1 MGAAKNGKRQIQA
14 RFEPAV
20 LRDIAG
26 DAVFRRGEEY
36 VRSGRVEI
44 LSDNG
49 DNLRARVAGTEI
61 YRATLR
67 GRGGNFAGECSC
79 PAFADHGFCKHLVAT
94 ALCANAARDGDEAVP
109 DRLGA
114 IRAHL
119 RAQGVERLAEMILD
133 LAERDP
139 VLFDRLGLSAS
150 AASGDPAEVASRCRA
165 ALKRVLRTSRFV
177 EYGEAGAWT
186 QGVIDMLDQLA
197 GLIGSGRA
205 ELVLEMIDELFQRLP
220 RVLENVDDSDGGGS
234 EIVARAAELHLA
246 ACEAARPEPI
256 ALARELFRLET
267 TEEFGAFQGASDGYG
282 HLLGPAGFDEYGR
295 LAQAAWDRLP
305 KSGQRPGR
313 AVVGDEDGL
322 ARYRLFP
329 ILDRLAAREG
339 DIDRRIALRRAHL
352 AHAQDYL
359 RLAEFCFEQR
369 REAEAI
375 QRAEEGAWLFD
386 DTSGEPLLLFL
397 AERHR
402 AAGRSADAEAVLWPG
417 FERSPSMRLYGAM
430 VEGKKVGSAA
440 RAALTDRAVELLEA
454 RLRRPKAGTQPFSG
468 HLAGLLVEIFLRE
481 QRLAAA
487 WAAARHHG
495 CSEGT
500 WLTLAQA
507 SEESMPG
514 EALTVYERQAEQ
526 QVGLTNKH
534 GYAAACRLIAR
545 MAVLQA
551 RLGNQ
556 AAHQAYV
563 EALLARHRANRSFV
577 AMLRGAA
584 GSGASS

>member
-1 MGAAKNGKRQIQA
+1 
-14 RFEPAV
+14 
-20 LRDIAG
+20 
-26 DAVFRRGEEY
+26 
-36 VRSGRVEI
+36 
-44 LSDNG
+44 
-49 DNLRARVAGTEI
+49 
-61 YRATLR
+61 
-67 GRGGNFAGECSC
+67 
-79 PAFADHGFCKHLVAT
+79 
-94 ALCANAARDGDEAVP
+94 VP

-119 RAQGVERLAEMILD
+119 HAQSVERLAEMILD
-133 LAERDP
+133 LAERDT
-139 VLFDRLGLSAS
+139 VLFDRLELAAS

-165 ALKRVLRTSRFV
+165 ALKRVLRASRFV
-177 EYGEAGAWT
+177 EYGAAGAWT
-186 QGVIDMLDQLA
+186 QGVIDVLDQLA

-267 TEEFGAFQGASDGYG
+267 TEAFGAFQGASNGYS
-282 HLLGPAGFDEYGR
+282 HLLGPAGLDEYGR
-295 LAQAAWDRLP
+295 LAQAGWDRLP

-313 AVVGDEDGL
+313 AVVGEEDGL

-329 ILDRLAAREG
+329 ILDRLAERAG
-339 DIDRRIALRRAHL
+339 DVDRRIALRKAHL

-359 RLAEFCFEQR
+359 RLAQFCLEQG

-375 QRAEEGAWLFD
+375 QQAEEGAWLFD
-386 DTSGEPLLLFL
+386 DTSGEALLLFL

-402 AAGRSADAEAVLWPG
+402 TAGRAAEAEAVLWPG
-417 FERSPSMRLYGAM
+417 FERSPSLRLYGAM
-430 VEGKKVGSAA
+430 VEGKKFGSAT
-440 RAALTDRAVELLEA
+440 RAVLADRAVELLEA
-454 RLRRPKAGTQPFSG
+454 RLGRPKARSKPFAG
-468 HLAGLLVEIFLRE
+468 HLAGLLVEILLRE
-481 QRLAAA
+481 RRLAAA
-487 WAAARHHG
+487 WATARHHG
-495 CSEGT
+495 CPEGT
-500 WLTLAQA
+500 WLALAQA
-507 SEESMPG
+507 SEESMPQ

-545 MAVLQA
+545 MAPLRA
-551 RLGNQ
+551 RLGDK

-563 EALLARHRANRSFV
+563 GALLERHRAKRSFV
-577 AMLRGAA
+577 AMLRRAV
-584 GSGASS
+584 GSGAMP